1 MYCYYTN
8 HYVLTPP
15 SVLLALSLHS
25 PPSPS
30 SQPQAMLY
38 LARDTSFDDIYQS
51 AQDNRRLVRPDLE
64 AIQQSWE
71 GLKKTVAAA
80 GEHADKAH
88 DVLRDGHCHEAV
100 MWFTHHLTEDVKK
113 ALTDGEVGIGLT
125 IPLLSLARHNCR
137 KDPTVPEAVCKAY
150 EDRVTCASCHSDSPK

>member
-1 MYCYYTN
+1 
-8 HYVLTPP
+8 
-15 SVLLALSLHS
+15 
-25 PPSPS
+25 
-30 SQPQAMLY
+30 MLY

-125 IPLLSLARHNCR
+125 IPLLSLARHDCR
-137 KDPTVPEAVCKAY
+137 KDPTVPKSVCKAY